1 MKINEITNTLK
12 TYIVV
17 IKLRNGSTAKTTIQ
31 AENANH
37 ARLLLQNM
45 HGKNSV
51 LSINEVSAFTNEN
64 TKVLSASELQVKTLA
79 DKSKELNQQ
88 AKQLKARQSLTKA
101 QAQLRKANAMND

>member
-12 TYIVV
+12 TYIAA
-17 IKLRNGSTAKTTIQ
+17 IKLRNGSTAKTSIH

-45 HGKNSV
+45 HGNNSV
-51 LSINEVSAFTNEN
+51 LSINEVSALTNET

-88 AKQLKARQSLTKA
+88 AKQLKARQTLTKA
-101 QAQLRKANAMND
+101 QAQLRKANALG